1 MKIKEAAALCGLTEK
16 AIRLYEAKGLIHPA
30 SEERGGRIF
39 RDYDDAC
46 IRELM
51 TVGILRHA
59 NFSMEQIG
67 EMQTSPERIPEIFA
81 AYREEIR
88 ANAAQLSALAARI
101 EAIDADALADVDALA
116 AGISGETAL
125 PDPEK
130 ELPRPTVW
138 QTQHRAWVWDEDFT
152 LGEKEAAYERFLR
165 KYERREKVKDIL
177 LAAPREI
184 AAVWACVPRTVRRA
198 VLIASAAWCALVIVL
213 TNMVEITPYT
223 HVFEGV
229 EYRRGDGTVT
239 PITVTFDGE
248 LHRYLFKKDYFAGD
262 IRIDGYT
269 PVHWMERTIPMHEAD
284 LELFRS
290 SMRLYYEDYP
300 AVLTSKRTP
309 EFYGGDNWDK
319 KIFFGAYN
327 LYLEHFETPADATLV
342 MSVFDLTERT
352 ANSSHWSFRGD
363 TGAYIVAPAKTR
375 DDAEYCVRCH
385 LDKLE
390 EIYPPPKPQGETE

>member
-16 AIRLYEAKGLIHPA
+16 AIRLYEAKGLIHPV

-67 EMQTSPERIPEIFA
+67 EMQMSPERIPEIFA

-101 EAIDADALADVDALA
+101 EAIDADALADEDALA

-138 QTQHRAWVWDEDFT
+138 QTMRRAWVWDEDFT

-269 PVHWMERTIPMHEAD
+269 AEFWQGEYQPVTKVVWEQ
-284 LELFRS
+284 FRS
-290 SMRLYYEDYP
+290 SMRLNYEEYP
-300 AVLTSKRTP
+300 ASLTSKRSI
-309 EFYGGDNWDK
+309 EFYSGKNRDK
-319 KIFFGAYN
+319 RFSFDSHD
-327 LYLEHFETPADATLV
+327 LYLENFEEPTDATLLIYIQ
-342 MSVFDLTERT
+342 DLVEKT

-363 TGAYIVAPAKTR
+363 TGVYIVAPAKTR
-375 DDAEYCVRCH
+375 DDAEYRVRCH

-390 EIYPPPKPQGETE
+390 ELYPPPKPQGETE